1 MDYEYLMKFFFIIPV
16 FNDEKSLV
24 KLTKEIKDILYK
36 DSNEL
41 NFIIVN
47 DASDEKINNISN
59 IPNAHFI
66 NLNHFQY
73 HYNNFPHLILN
84 KNFLN
89 NFYYLF

>member
-1 MDYEYLMKFFFIIPV
+1 MKFFFIIPV

-47 DASDEKINNISN
+47 DASDEPPPS
-59 IPNAHFI
+59 PE
-66 NLNHFQY
+66 
-73 HYNNFPHLILN
+73 
-84 KNFLN
+84 
-89 NFYYLF
+89 

>member
-1 MDYEYLMKFFFIIPV
+1 MKFFFIIPV

-24 KLTKEIKDILYK
+24 KLIKEIKDIIYK

-47 DASDEKINNISN
+47 DASDEKLNNLSN

-66 NLNHFQY
+66 NLKS
-73 HYNNFPHLILN
+73 N
-84 KNFLN
+84 KPS
-89 NFYYLF
+89 